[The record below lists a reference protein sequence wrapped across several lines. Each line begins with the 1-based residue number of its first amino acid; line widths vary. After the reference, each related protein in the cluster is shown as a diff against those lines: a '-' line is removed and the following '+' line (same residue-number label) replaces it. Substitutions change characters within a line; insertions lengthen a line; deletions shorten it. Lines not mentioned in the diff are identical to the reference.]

1 MDCGAKV
8 IGVNNR
14 NLHTFQL
21 DLETT
26 AKAVA
31 VAERRGVS
39 WRLNGAA
46 LPDIQIASLS
56 GISSAEDVSAFRE
69 LGVSCCLIGETLM
82 KSGDPARLVKEL
94 LGESGGESSSHM
106 FKICGVTSAADASA
120 ALQAGANFI
129 GAAVNTNLTSLIL

>member
-1 MDCGAKV
+1 M

-39 WRLNGAA
+39 WRLTGTT

-56 GISSAEDVSAFRE
+56 GISSAEDVSSFRD

-94 LGESGGESSSHM
+94 LGESRSESPSHK
-106 FKICGVTSAADASA
+106 FKICGVTQAADASV

-129 GAAVNTNLTSLIL
+129 GVAMNSNLTTST